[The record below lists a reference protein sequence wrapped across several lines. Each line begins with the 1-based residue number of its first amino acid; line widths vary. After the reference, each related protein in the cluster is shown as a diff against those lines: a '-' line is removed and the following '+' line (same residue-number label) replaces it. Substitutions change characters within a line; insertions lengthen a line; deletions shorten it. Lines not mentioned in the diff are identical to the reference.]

1 MCGGIGR
8 GTRIEGVILD
18 ADCGLVDKNVLQCNV
33 DNIIMCAN
41 GKKTDVVELLK
52 WFALM

>member
-1 MCGGIGR
+1 M
-8 GTRIEGVILD
+8 ILD
-18 ADCGLVDKNVLQCNV
+18 ADYGLVDKNDLQCNV

-52 WFALM
+52 WFALL